1 MKAVVYSKY
10 GAPEV
15 LQLKELD
22 KPVPKPN
29 EILVKVMATTV
40 TAGDVRLRASDFPPL
55 FWLPARMIFG
65 LFRPKKQ
72 ILGHEWSGVIEQ
84 LGSKVSKFKIG
95 DEVFGTTTMLKTGA
109 YAEYMCIPEH
119 WSQGVVIKKPKQLSH
134 KEAAVLPIGSM
145 TALFLLQK
153 ANIQRD
159 QKILIYGASGS
170 VGSYAV
176 QIANHFGARVTGVC
190 SARNIK
196 MVEQLGAETVIDY
209 KTQDYSQ
216 SSISYDIVFDTVGKT
231 SKSAAKKVLKHNGKF
246 VSTKMLTK
254 ESTELL
260 LQARQLAE
268 TGKIKP
274 FIDKEY
280 NLENIV
286 ETHRYVD
293 SGRKRGNVSVVV
305 HHQKINEQ

>member
-29 EILVKVMATTV
+29 EILVKVFATSV
-40 TAGDVRLRASDFPPL
+40 TSGDVRLRASDFPPL
-55 FWLPARMIFG
+55 FWLPARLIFG

-119 WSQGVVIKKPKQLSH
+119 WSQGVVTKKPKQLSH

-159 QKILIYGASGS
+159 QKVLIYGASGS

-176 QIANHFGARVTGVC
+176 QIANYFGIRVTGVC
-190 SARNIK
+190 STRNIE

-209 KTQDYSQ
+209 KKQDYTQ
-216 SSISYDIVFDTVGKT
+216 SPERYNIVFDTVGKT
-231 SKSAAKKVLKHNGKF
+231 SKSAAKKVLKDNGKF
-246 VSTKMLTK
+246 VTTKILTK
-254 ESTELL
+254 ESKELL

-268 TGKIKP
+268 TEKIKP

-280 NLENIV
+280 SLENMV

-293 SGRKRGNVSVVV
+293 SGRKRGNVSVVI
-305 HHQKINEQ
+305 HH